1 MLKFFTR
8 LEKTRNFVLMLFAV
22 IMVASL
28 VLFYKPS
35 DAARGADLALSDET
49 AARVSGEYIT
59 VGDVFRQKESFSRY
73 SQGGPSFPAKTILSS
88 LISSR
93 IARVEAERL
102 GLRASD
108 AEVAA
113 AIRKQFK
120 PQDGK
125 PFDQKVYEEN
135 VTAQSGSVSAFEESL
150 RDDLSANKLRAFLSS
165 GVTVSEEEL
174 LKDYQRKNAKFDL
187 SYVAVNSTDLA
198 QTITP
203 SDQELRDYFEKNK
216 QNYYVSVPQKKIR
229 YVFVNTVKIG
239 EKLTLADA
247 DLKAEYDKL
256 PEDKK
261 IAGVIGQEI
270 VLRIPKPDLDADV
283 FGKASTIHERLT
295 RGGQFVTETEFSD
308 IAKGQSENPVTA
320 SSGGKLK
327 GPVREN
333 PNNPTD
339 PYQRLIKMTPGQVTE
354 PISYQGRY
362 FILRRGEA
370 VPKSFED
377 AKKELEVSLRNRRA
391 YGVAAELA
399 QKVADSLKQSK
410 DAQKTAGEFAAEANM
425 SVADMVKE
433 TAYVKPGDDVPN
445 IGTSPQ
451 FEEGIAGLENQNDV
465 GDKIPVQ
472 NGFAIPLLADKKEP
486 RDAEF
491 DEVKAQITET
501 VKLEK
506 ARAQVEEIAKQ
517 IASGSASVSGL
528 AAAAQSKNL
537 KVLEAKSHVLGSP
550 LGTGPSASSNEAL
563 EAAIYGMKDGEVT
576 KTPINIGDNWFIVGV
591 NKRTEANMDE
601 FAKDRDRLMDEK
613 LDQKRG
619 EIFGDYLAATRQK
632 METAGSIKIYDDALA
647 KIDTPVGLPGG
658 LPAGLPIGEPNQ

>member
-1 MLKFFTR
+1 MLKFFNR

-22 IMVASL
+22 LMVASL

-35 DAARGADLALSDET
+35 DPTVAADLSRSEET
-49 AARVSGEYIT
+49 AARVSGQYIT

-73 SQGGPSFPAKTILSS
+73 SQGRPAFPAKTILSS

-135 VTAQSGSVSAFEESL
+135 AAQQAGSVAAFEETI

-165 GVTVSEEEL
+165 GVTVSDEEL
-174 LKDYQRKNAKFDL
+174 LNDFQRKNAKFDL

-216 QNYYVSVPQKKIR
+216 AAYHIDVPQKKIR
-229 YVFVNTVKIG
+229 YVFVNTTKIG
-239 EKLTLADA
+239 EKLAISDE
-247 DLKAEYDKL
+247 DLRAEYDKL
-256 PEDKK
+256 PADRK
-261 IAGVIGQEI
+261 IAGVLGQEI
-270 VLRIPKPDLDADV
+270 VLRVPKPEMDSEV
-283 FGKASTIHERLT
+283 MGKASTIHERLI
-295 RGGQFVTETEFSD
+295 RNGQFVTETEFAD
-308 IAKGQSENPVTA
+308 IAKGQSENPATA
-320 SSGGKLK
+320 SNGGKLK

-339 PYQRLIKMTPGQVTE
+339 PYQRLITMQPGAVTE

-362 FILRRGEA
+362 FILRRGDA

-399 QKVADSLKQSK
+399 QKVTDSLKQTK
-410 DAQKTAGEFAAEANM
+410 DAQKTATEFAAQANM
-425 SVADMVKE
+425 NVADMVRE

-451 FEEGIAGLENQNDV
+451 FEEGILGLENQNDV
-465 GDKIPVQ
+465 GDKIPIQ
-472 NGFAIPLLADKKEP
+472 NGFAVPLLVDKKEP

-491 DEVKAQITET
+491 DEVKAQVTES
-501 VKLEK
+501 VKIEK
-506 ARAQVEEIAKQ
+506 ARSQVEEIAKQ
-517 IASGSASVSGL
+517 IAAGAPTAAGL

-537 KVLEAKSHVLGSP
+537 KVLEAKSFTLGSP
-550 LGTGPSASSNEAL
+550 LGTGPSASTNEAL
-563 EAAIYGMKDGEVT
+563 EDAIFAMKNGEVT
-576 KTPINIGDNWFIVGV
+576 KTPINIGDSWFIVGV
-591 NKRTEANMDE
+591 NSRTEANMDE
-601 FAKDRDRLMDEK
+601 FAKERDRLMDEM
-613 LDQKRG
+613 LDKKRG

-632 METAGSIKIYDDALA
+632 MEAAGSIKVYDDALA
-647 KIDTPVGLPGG
+647 KLDTPSELPDGLQEM
-658 LPAGLPIGEPNQ
+658 LNQ